1 MWAYEETK
9 EKATNKLKSMIADF
23 EQANNSLPNKSEL
36 SRFAKISRP
45 TLDKLIDESD
55 NNIAVIDGKVQEN
68 PAY

>member
-1 MWAYEETK
+1 MK
-9 EKATNKLKSMIADF
+9 ERATNKLKSMIAEF
-23 EQANNSLPNKSEL
+23 EQANNRLPNKSEL

-55 NNIAVIDGKVQEN
+55 NNIVVIDGMVQEN